1 MWAEKW
7 PSERLEERRREIGTL
22 SFARAYR
29 LVCIPEEEVPIR
41 GEWVRFWGEG
51 DGTDGTDGKHGGG
64 EPRRSP
70 TYEQVILAVDPAVS
84 TASTADRTG
93 LVTLGRAGNNEIHC
107 LEAVARRVTAP
118 ELMAFIDD
126 ADRRWQPEVILFESN
141 AALAGISPLLSL
153 RARIGP
159 KIKSVV
165 QTKDKMSRV
174 HALSV
179 PVENGTFRLRGE
191 GERETASGRV
201 HRSQQELFD
210 EMTLFPFGE
219 HDDLLDAAGSGVA
232 EMRGRR
238 EMRVW

>member
-1 MWAEKW
+1 MK
-7 PSERLEERRREIGTL
+7 
-22 SFARAYR
+22 
-29 LVCIPEEEVPIR
+29 
-41 GEWVRFWGEG
+41 G
-51 DGTDGTDGKHGGG
+51 DETDGTDGEHG
-64 EPRRSP
+64 RRETASGRG
-70 TYEQVILAVDPAVS
+70 YELVVLAVDPAVS
-84 TASTADRTG
+84 TASTADRTA
-93 LVTLGRAGNNEIHC
+93 LVTLGKTASNEIHC

-141 AALAGISPLLSL
+141 AAFAGIRDLLVKQ
-153 RARIGP
+153 ARFGP

-210 EMTLFPFGE
+210 EMTSFPFGE
-219 HDDLLDAAGSGVA
+219 HDDLLDAAASGVA
-232 EMRGRR
+232 EMMGRR
-238 EMRVW
+238 EPRVW